1 MMHPSGDNNGLKKL
15 ITMNE
20 LEKLQEQLAFQERT
34 IEQLNDALTSQQR
47 QISQLNE
54 KLDVTVKLIKTLQS
68 DNRNGAGEGDT
79 IEYEI
84 PPHY

>member
-1 MMHPSGDNNGLKKL
+1 
-15 ITMNE
+15 MNE

-34 IEQLNDALTSQQR
+34 IEQLNEALTSQQR

-54 KLDVTVKLIKTLQS
+54 KLNLTVKLIKTLQS
-68 DNRNGAGEGDT
+68 DNQNGEGEGGT

>member
-1 MMHPSGDNNGLKKL
+1 MMHPNGENNGLKRQL
-15 ITMNE
+15 TMNE

-54 KLDVTVKLIKTLQS
+54 KLDLAVKLIKTLQTDS
-68 DNRNGAGEGDT
+68 QNGAGEGGT